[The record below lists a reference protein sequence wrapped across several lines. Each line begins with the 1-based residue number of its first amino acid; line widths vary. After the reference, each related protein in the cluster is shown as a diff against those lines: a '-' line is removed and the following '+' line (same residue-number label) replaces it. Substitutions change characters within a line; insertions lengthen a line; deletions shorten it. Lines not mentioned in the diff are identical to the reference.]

1 MANFDSR
8 PPQGDSTNVP
18 DSGDQ
23 NLSQQQSLSVE
34 TNLLAASSSFKTDDT
49 RSTTLGPDV
58 LPDTSIDFGSEASLD
73 TKFGTNSTGERIK
86 DAPAGTKPQSAS
98 EFLPTLDIEM
108 NPTSES
114 EEHRG
119 VAANQPEA
127 SSQTRF
133 QEHRP
138 DPADTHNDATDG
150 AEEKGGDRGET
161 RNDTADSRTPVS
173 EIPND
178 SPLLK
183 NIGNPDQFKADMKET
198 AQKLVAAGDNPDQAA
213 KIFNEAAAKFSREN
227 PNAAGS
233 TFSTALQNA
242 LRNQP
247 GNHGL
252 SSEFEASEGER
263 QGRSTNLLLRRT
275 EGDSAPQAIAQAEH
289 EFSTGATEQ
298 ERKQIAADL
307 TTALPNEAGELSGP
321 ESMQRIVDVANDM
334 IKAHELGEDVGPM
347 FEKAAREFQEN
358 NPGASGSAFSRLING
373 ALERNPQSTPLRTTG
388 AFGDGEFEGT
398 SDIKLID
405 PELPPDDKT
414 IARTSI
420 SFKRN

>member
-108 NPTSES
+108 NPTNES

-119 VAANQPEA
+119 VAANPPE
-127 SSQTRF
+127 SSPQTSF
-133 QEHRP
+133 QEVDP
-138 DPADTHNDATDG
+138 APADTPSGVADDA
-150 AEEKGGDRGET
+150 EQQRGDRTEPQS
-161 RNDTADSRTPVS
+161 DTSTGTLVS

-275 EGDSAPQAIAQAEH
+275 EGDSAPQSIAQAEH

-373 ALERNPQSTPLRTTG
+373 ALERNPQSTPLRTSG

-398 SDIKLID
+398 SEIRLFD
-405 PELPPDDKT
+405 PERSPDDKT